1 MDRSLISIVFCSISP
16 ERYKKCTDNI
26 ASTIGVPVEFVRIDN
41 LEYKWPIAKAYN
53 EGAKR
58 ASSDCLLFLHEDVE
72 FEHHGWGKAL
82 VEKLHEPTTGVVGF
96 IGSRILF
103 DAIGPW
109 CMSGSNYGHVIGVR
123 DGRVEVMRYHEFSE
137 KDSQMFVHVAIVD
150 GLGMAV
156 RKDVWAEH
164 PFDEAM
170 LTGFHCY
177 DIDFSLTISMAGYRN
192 YAYTFGI
199 IHFSRGS
206 YEEQWLA
213 TTYKMLVEKW
223 SPKLPYGVD
232 GSLKD
237 IDVDG
242 LSASLDYDHIFRF
255 FRKGISK
262 SLARKM
268 VHRYL
273 RKCRHSRAYRSH
285 MAVVCWRYLCK
296 YAFKK

>member
-1 MDRSLISIVFCSISP
+1 
-16 ERYKKCTDNI
+16 
-26 ASTIGVPVEFVRIDN
+26 
-41 LEYKWPIAKAYN
+41 
-53 EGAKR
+53 
-58 ASSDCLLFLHEDVE
+58 
-72 FEHHGWGKAL
+72 
-82 VEKLHEPTTGVVGF
+82 
-96 IGSRILF
+96 
-103 DAIGPW
+103 
-109 CMSGSNYGHVIGVR
+109 MSGSNYGHVIGVR
-123 DGRVEVMRYHEFSE
+123 DGIVEVMRYHEFSE

-192 YAYTFGI
+192 YAFTFGI

-206 YEEQWLA
+206 YEEQWLE

-255 FRKGISK
+255 LGKGYQNRWHVKWSIDICASVGIVGHTAPIWRWYVGNTCVSMPLK
-262 SLARKM
+262 
-268 VHRYL
+268 VDNCQL
-273 RKCRHSRAYRSH
+273 R
-285 MAVVCWRYLCK
+285 
-296 YAFKK
+296 

>member
-1 MDRSLISIVFCSISP
+1 MYSSDRLSVIICSIDP
-16 ERYKKCTDNI
+16 DKCNGCIDALKRTAGITLDIHVTDNR
-26 ASTIGVPVEFVRIDN
+26 ADAR
-41 LEYKWPIAKAYN
+41 PIAEVYN
-53 EGAKR
+53 DSANISG
-58 ASSDCLLFLHEDVE
+58 SPYLLFIHEDVIISS
-72 FEHHGWGKAL
+72 HGWGR
-82 VEKLHEPTTGVVGF
+82 KLLDKLSEPETGVIGF
-96 IGSRILF
+96 AGSTLRVPVPGGW
-103 DAIGPW
+103 DQGGPEYMRASLRHIEHGEERT
-109 CMSGSNYGHVIGVR
+109 MSFGVVDGETFRQVI
-123 DGRVEVMRYHEFSE
+123 
-137 KDSQMFVHVAIVD
+137 AVD
-150 GLGMAV
+150 GLAMAV
-156 RKDVWAEH
+156 RRDVWARH